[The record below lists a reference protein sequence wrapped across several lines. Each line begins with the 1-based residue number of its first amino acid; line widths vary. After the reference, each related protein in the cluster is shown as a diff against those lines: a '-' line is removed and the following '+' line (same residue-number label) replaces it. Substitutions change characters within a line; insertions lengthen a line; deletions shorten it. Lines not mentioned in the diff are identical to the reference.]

1 MKIKNFLCDKI
12 NPEKLKEIEKEINEF
27 ITTHST
33 VDVKINT
40 ASNNFGAVIIYT
52 VLYKEE

>member
-12 NPEKLKEIEKEINEF
+12 NPERLKAIEAEINEF
-27 ITTHST
+27 ITTHNT
-33 VDVKINT
+33 IDVKVNT

-52 VLYKEE
+52 VLYKEG